1 MPVLRRSKETFP
13 ASIAAMDRGAYLL
26 VALAAL
32 FPLLV
37 APARAQTDARNPGVV
52 QLMNQVE
59 SLQSEIS
66 KLRGQLEV
74 LSNGLENAQKRQ
86 RDMYLDLDT
95 RLRRIEQQSGDARK
109 EGASPDLEDRVKRL
123 EQRSG
128 ADGAKERDT
137 QLAELEA
144 RIKRLEQQPATTSG
158 SIPAP
163 VSTTTAGTPSN
174 TAPPTSKPTT
184 ALAPS
189 SNATAAAMPSAS
201 EQNAARKAYDTG
213 VAAYRAGDYQGA
225 IAAFDGIVKHYP
237 RDSLAPNAQYWIG
250 DAWFNLRDF
259 KAAAAAQQVL
269 LTNYPDSPKVPD
281 ALLNLGSAYAA
292 QGDNVSARRTLDDL
306 ISRFPQSDAAEKA
319 KARLARLK

>member
-1 MPVLRRSKETFP
+1 METFP
-13 ASIAAMDRGAYLL
+13 LLSTASRRGLRFYCLLIAAAAAQPVSLL
-26 VALAAL
+26 
-32 FPLLV
+32 
-37 APARAQTDARNPGVV
+37 AQTQPDGRNPGII
-52 QLMNQVE
+52 QLMTQVE
-59 SLQSEIS
+59 SLQAEIS

-95 RLRRIEQQSGDARK
+95 RLRRIEAQGGEARK
-109 EGASPDLEDRVKRL
+109 EGPSSPELEERVKRL
-123 EQRSG
+123 EQRGG
-128 ADGAKERDT
+128 ADGAKERDS

-144 RIKRLEQQPATTSG
+144 RIKRLEQQPSTASAN
-158 SIPAP
+158 IPAP
-163 VSTTTAGTPSN
+163 VSA
-174 TAPPTSKPTT
+174 TAPSTSTATVKPTT
-184 ALAPS
+184 PATTA
-189 SNATAAAMPSAS
+189 NASTITPPSAS
-201 EQNAARKAYDTG
+201 DQSAARKAYDAG

-225 IAAFDGIVKHYP
+225 ITAFDGIVKHYP
-237 RDSLAPNAQYWIG
+237 RDALAANAQYWIG

-292 QGDNVSARRTLDDL
+292 QGDNVNARKTLEDL
-306 ISRFPQSDAAEKA
+306 MARFPQSDAAEKA